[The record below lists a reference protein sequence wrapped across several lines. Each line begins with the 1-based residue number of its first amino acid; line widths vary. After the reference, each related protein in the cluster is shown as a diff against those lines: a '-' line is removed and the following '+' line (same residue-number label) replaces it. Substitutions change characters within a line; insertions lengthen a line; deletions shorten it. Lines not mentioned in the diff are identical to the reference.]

1 MPNRKDLIVG
11 VDLGGTSM
19 RAMVVDTSYQIL
31 GEDKRRTQA
40 KDRPRKLIEEI
51 ADLIEE
57 AVDKAEVK
65 WSAIRAVSI
74 GAPGSVDPVQ
84 GVVRHAPNLGWH
96 DVRLGSKLKEILGV
110 PVLVENDV
118 NVGVVGEHALGAAQ
132 GAHDVVGIFV
142 GTGIGGGIMFHDE
155 LYDGTRGAA
164 GELGHMVLQVDGP
177 KCGCG
182 RRGCAE
188 ALASRTA
195 MERDVRAAIKKGR
208 KSIVLDIMKER
219 DQDRMTSRIIQLA
232 LRRRDPV
239 MRQMMERAQYY
250 LGILVANVVNL
261 LDPECI
267 VIGGGIADRMHE
279 DFVKPIREVA
289 WRHYLQQ
296 RDAQRIKILAGQL
309 GDNAGGLGAVVLARH
324 RLGS

>member
-19 RAMVVDTSYQIL
+19 RAMVVDRSYQIL

-40 KDRPRKLIEEI
+40 KDKPRKLIDEI

-65 WSAIRAVSI
+65 WSAIRAISI
-74 GAPGSVDPVQ
+74 GAPGSVDPTR

-96 DVRLGSKLKEILGV
+96 DVRLGAKLKEILGV

-132 GAHDVVGIFV
+132 GTHDVVGIFV
-142 GTGIGGGIMFHDE
+142 GTGIGGGIILHDE
-155 LYDGTRGAA
+155 LYDGFRGAA
-164 GELGHMVLQVDGP
+164 GELGHMVLKVDGP

-195 MERDVRAAIKKGR
+195 MERDVRAAVKEGR
-208 KSIVLDIMKER
+208 RSAVLEIMKER
-219 DQDRMTSRIIQLA
+219 DHDRMTSRIIQLA

-239 MRQMMERAQYY
+239 MRQVMERAQFY
-250 LGILVANVVNL
+250 LGLLVAGVVNL
-261 LDPECI
+261 LDPECV
-267 VIGGGIADRMHE
+267 VIGGGIADRMHD

-289 WRHYLQQ
+289 REYFLQQ
-296 RDAQRIKILAGQL
+296 RDAERIRILAGQL

-324 RLGS
+324 RLES